1 MISRY
6 HIPIFPI
13 SIFQSPVRDNRRI
26 QELVYPMIKKSSGKH
41 DVPPEGWLTNKLI
54 TSFEDDDF
62 NDNLLSDE
70 GIGKEIKDQY
80 VEAMG
85 TFFNTSFECDIT
97 DIWYNYYIDQEYQES
112 HTHFGNYN
120 QPNHYACVHFLSF
133 NPQIHAPLTF
143 DDPLRLVRSW
153 SHEMTGFSGYSD
165 KFHVNAREGDLVMFP
180 AYLEHEV
187 KAAPPTP
194 EYPRITISFNVSI
207 LKFGEELQNDGI
219 SKSI

>member
-80 VEAMG
+80 LDS
-85 TFFNTSFECDIT
+85 TKIFNELNIKSLFSFESGIDKTI
-97 DIWYNYYIDQEYQES
+97 DWYKDY
-112 HTHFGNYN
+112 
-120 QPNHYACVHFLSF
+120 FL
-133 NPQIHAPLTF
+133 
-143 DDPLRLVRSW
+143 
-153 SHEMTGFSGYSD
+153 
-165 KFHVNAREGDLVMFP
+165 K
-180 AYLEHEV
+180 
-187 KAAPPTP
+187 
-194 EYPRITISFNVSI
+194 
-207 LKFGEELQNDGI
+207 
-219 SKSI
+219 